1 MVTSGLW
8 LSPLPSGL
16 DLGGGTG
23 FGVMHGIN
31 QDPKASEKN
40 FIPKKHKEK
49 KDNHLPDLSEVAC
62 QLFAYSP
69 STGEC
74 QVWLRILGMELGAQ
88 EEQSSPFIKLLA
100 KLCD

>member
-1 MVTSGLW
+1 MGYGY
-8 LSPLPSGL
+8 LPYLL
-16 DLGGGTG
+16 DWTWGANG
-23 FGVMHGIN
+23 FGLMHGIN

-69 STGEC
+69 SMGEC

-88 EEQSSPFIKLLA
+88 AEQSSPFIKLLA